1 MNDRSKCKERPLTG
15 ALFFAFGE
23 RPAITDGRKVRI
35 QAHFP
40 GFGGPLSLKNCLHHA
55 RRAVHVYAP
64 IEKPTVHELKIS
76 LPLGKMALDHQARP
90 GQFLIQETGTG
101 AWSIEFY
108 RKQTSLLGKLAASR
122 FWKRKSFQISV
133 ALAAG
138 ALFTVGINNF
148 SAFRSGLPFAPPGA
162 SQAKA
167 PQSISIAPATYA
179 ADPIDLSKLPPPIVE
194 QDGKLPESTLTA
206 GAAGQAGQL
215 SPPAQ
220 NLQVAQPAAPN
231 SPQAAVSPTVNTAT
245 AKVAQ
250 PAVQGAPPLPAQI
263 RPPMPSPVAAA
274 TVPDRKAP
282 AVAPAPVKPAAN
294 TSADDAKIA
303 VFNEPA
309 LALAKPNPGPAAAAA
324 AAATAGTAA
333 AQGGVSAGPV
343 LLTPKVGSTPPS
355 SKSAIRMLAIQDP
368 SSIVVTNPTTRLPMV
383 VKVGQSLPDGSTL
396 KSVDKTALTAVTS
409 KGDQLVLN

>member
-1 MNDRSKCKERPLTG
+1 
-15 ALFFAFGE
+15 
-23 RPAITDGRKVRI
+23 VRI

-40 GFGGPLSLKNCLHHA
+40 DIGGPLSLKNCPQDA
-55 RRAVHVYAP
+55 RWAVHFHAP

-90 GQFLIQETGTG
+90 GQFLIQETSTG

-108 RKQTSLLGKLAASR
+108 RKQTSLIAKLTGSR
-122 FWKRKSFQISV
+122 FWRRKSFQISV

-138 ALFTVGINNF
+138 ALFALGINNL

-167 PQSISIAPATYA
+167 TQSISIAPATYA
-179 ADPIDLSKLPPPIVE
+179 ADPIDLSKLPPPVAE
-194 QDGKLPESTLTA
+194 QEARLPDPAPTA
-206 GAAGQAGQL
+206 GVAGQVGQAT
-215 SPPAQ
+215 PPAA
-220 NLQVAQPAAPN
+220 NLQVAQPAVSNAPQ
-231 SPQAAVSPTVNTAT
+231 PTVSPTVTAAT

-250 PAVQGAPPLPAQI
+250 PAAQASPPLPAQI

-274 TVPDRKAP
+274 NVPDRKAP
-282 AVAPAPVKPAAN
+282 PVPAAPAKPAAN

-309 LALAKPNPGPAAAAA
+309 LALAKPNPGSPAAAS
-324 AAATAGTAA
+324 GTAVI
-333 AQGGVSAGPV
+333 QGSVSAGPV
-343 LLTPKVGSTPPS
+343 LLTPKVGSAS
-355 SKSAIRMLAIQDP
+355 QSAKSGIRMLAIQDP